1 MTKHQKDALK
11 KELVDRLSREPE
23 VRRIVIFGS
32 FLDSAEPYDMDVA
45 VFQDSPEAYPPLAM
59 KYRRITSPLAHK
71 ISLDTFSLRS
81 GMSSDPS
88 PREAERGQAVDERSD
103 EGRVGL

>member
-1 MTKHQKDALK
+1 MTKHQKEALK

-32 FLDSAEPYDMDVA
+32 FLDSAEPRDMDVA
-45 VFQDSPEAYPPLAM
+45 VFQDSPEAYLPLAM

-71 ISLDTFSLRS
+71 ISLDIFPLRS
-81 GMSSDPS
+81 GVSSDPFL
-88 PREAERGQAVDERSD
+88 REVECGETVYERAG
-103 EGRVGL
+103 